1 MLNTIKKLFN
11 KQELL
16 KGNFGIE
23 REGLRVDYEGKL
35 STNPHPEV
43 FGYKMKKPIRV
54 NNTYIFNYKR
64 NI

>member
-23 REGLRVDYEGKL
+23 REGLRVDYEGKYQQTL
-35 STNPHPEV
+35 IQRFLV
-43 FGYKMKKPIRV
+43 IK
-54 NNTYIFNYKR
+54 
-64 NI
+64 